1 MSESLHR
8 AAASRRIWIGVVIAL
23 VVFFVI
29 GNQGGKNGN
38 PGIVGVP
45 ICLLLLIVLG
55 VDALIQLRRR
65 RQR

>member
-1 MSESLHR
+1 MSGSLHR
-8 AAASRRIWIGVVIAL
+8 AAASRRIWIALAIAA

-38 PGIVGVP
+38 PAIVGFP

-55 VDALIQLRRR
+55 VDAWIQSRRR